1 MVSINRLRK
10 VFFVFMRIIL
20 RLEKGSLN
28 QKPLQKDI
36 HRDEFLLI
44 LQIPPAAD

>member
-1 MVSINRLRK
+1 
-10 VFFVFMRIIL
+10 MRIIL

-36 HRDEFLLI
+36 HRDEFLLDSTNPQQLI
-44 LQIPPAAD
+44 SCQDFPS

>member
-1 MVSINRLRK
+1 
-10 VFFVFMRIIL
+10 MRIIL

-44 LQIPPAAD
+44 LQIPQQLISCQGIFHLSLMPS